1 MWRWVR
7 KIGEWILFFLLMVFW
22 PVVPFAQYRTTKKEG
37 DGDPRLFATYAFAG
51 GLNLAVVVGLIWLLF
66 IFWKTQAPL
75 GAWLLSTLV
84 IFLIVYFG
92 GEISFWRYFRHWEK
106 KVAS

>member
-22 PVVPFAQYRTTKKEG
+22 PVVPFTQYRVSKKEK
-37 DGDPRLFATYAFAG
+37 DSDPRRFALYTLAGCFSLAAMAVFWRSPAFFLF
-51 GLNLAVVVGLIWLLF
+51 
-66 IFWKTQAPL
+66 
-75 GAWLLSTLV
+75 LV
-84 IFLIVYFG
+84 IYFVC
-92 GEISFWRYFRHWEK
+92 EMSFWRYFRHWEK